1 VYNIKG
7 GDVVKKSGEIS
18 IPGFKAP
25 AGWNVKKSNF
35 IKNPER
41 IKLTAFRAPVELIE
55 KIEEFADK
63 LELRY
68 LPLTGKGYKSLAIR
82 LLIEDSLNRYMGPKN
97 DPDEL
102 VSPYADE
109 ISKILPVLK
118 NIRLRGKLEE
128 IAGDNQGEIDKIMKE
143 YS

>member
-1 VYNIKG
+1 MRRSDN
-7 GDVVKKSGEIS
+7 IS

-55 KIEEFADK
+55 KIEEFADR
-63 LELRY
+63 LELKY
-68 LPLTGKGYKSLAIR
+68 LPVKGKGYKSLAIR

-102 VSPYADE
+102 VCPFADE
-109 ISKILPVLK
+109 MSKILPVLK
-118 NIRLRGKLEE
+118 NIRLREKLDEMP
-128 IAGDNQGEIDKIMKE
+128 DNTSHNKEEIDKIIKK
-143 YS
+143 YG

>member
-1 VYNIKG
+1 VRRSDN
-7 GDVVKKSGEIS
+7 IS

-55 KIEEFADK
+55 KIEEFADR
-63 LELRY
+63 LELKY
-68 LPLTGKGYKSLAIR
+68 LPVKGKGYKSLAIR

-102 VSPYADE
+102 VCPFADE
-109 ISKILPVLK
+109 MSKILPVLK
-118 NIRLRGKLEE
+118 NIRLREKLDEMP
-128 IAGDNQGEIDKIMKE
+128 DNTSHNKEEIDKIIKK
-143 YS
+143 YG